1 MFVIFIGNLGFCSLI
16 GYRTLACLHV
26 IIRLWT
32 FLGFFGQNFQDLYPG
47 NRNLAVNKILLLSAL
62 SGSKLM

>member
-1 MFVIFIGNLGFCSLI
+1 MFVIFIGSQGFCSLI

-32 FLGFFGQNFQDLYPG
+32 FSGFSGQNFQDLYPG
-47 NRNLAVNKILLLSAL
+47 NRNLAVNKTLLLSAL
-62 SGSKLM
+62 SGGKLM